1 MALDDFAP
9 VRSLRNSRHRTA
21 IGIITLILGVIFLLL
36 GLTLLVY
43 PEDYYERIALMEDD
57 WASYPVSIYGPMYEG
72 DEVKIEFEV
81 VGDNNADMF
90 IVDDNNVMLLL
101 DEQPYETLFE
111 IDRPVNSNEVV
122 YVLAKDGPINVV
134 FYNPNSEVI
143 TLDIAVTDMTYF
155 PWMIF
160 LLFSGILLATI
171 GGIALTG
178 RLDNVEPDPFS
189 NSEQYLNLPPTP
201 SPTDDIFPVGSSM
214 PFNTQQQQ
222 KDIICELCQRRFDS
236 QEHLGNHIM
245 NSDLHK
251 KNLEA
256 QTMQKWKQG

>member
-1 MALDDFAP
+1 MALDDFAL

-36 GLTLLVY
+36 GLSLLVF
-43 PEDYYERIALMEDD
+43 PEDYYERITLAEDG
-57 WASYPVSIYGPMYEG
+57 WISYPVSIYGPMYEG

-111 IDRPVNSNEVV
+111 IYRPVNSNEVM
-122 YVLAKDGPINVV
+122 YVLVKDGPINVV
-134 FYNPNSEVI
+134 FYNPNSEII
-143 TLDIAVTDMTYF
+143 TLDIAITDMTYF
-155 PWMIF
+155 PITIF
-160 LLFSGILLATI
+160 YLFLGILLVTI
-171 GGIALTG
+171 GGVTLTG
-178 RLDNVEPDPFS
+178 RSDNVEPGPFS
-189 NSEQYLNLPPTP
+189 NSEQYSNLPTEP
-201 SPTDDIFPVGSSM
+201 SLIFPVGSSM
-214 PFNTQQQQ
+214 PSNAQQQQ
-222 KDIICELCQRRFDS
+222 KDITCELCQRRFDS
-236 QEHLGNHIM
+236 QEHLDNHIM

-251 KNLEA
+251 KNLET